1 MEIKSNTITHEEDCF
16 ILTSLIVVLCSCS
29 KNEVEVEVKEKT
41 DNDSIVVV
49 YSNDRTSNGMTF
61 YEIDFDNFYLDNVKY
76 TFTYPLQGDAHL
88 VVSGYNKDG
97 DCSNLKIVSAVEM
110 DGTIFKVLKIAENAF
125 QGCSNMTSL
134 KLPKGLITIGD
145 YAFKGC
151 DRLTSI
157 NIPESV
163 TEIDYD
169 AFSGCDNLDTLELH
183 ADKNWLYSIN
193 YLNSIKNVIF
203 GDGVHKIQSYA
214 FKNWASLTSISLSN
228 SVEEINYSA
237 FWGCNNLKTV
247 YCEALTPPSVH
258 SAFKYPQTQDMTLYV
273 PSAAIDKYKAHE
285 VWKQFKNILPID

>member
-1 MEIKSNTITHEEDCF
+1 MKKIVF

-49 YSNDRTSNGMTF
+49 YSDDRTSNGMTF

-151 DRLTSI
+151 NRLTSI

-258 SAFKYPQTQDMTLYV
+258 NAFKYPQTQEMTLYV

-285 VWKQFKNILPID
+285 DWKQFKNIQPID